1 MDKERFVL
9 PREMWEQMVAHA
21 RREDPNE
28 ACGAL
33 AGKGSHAQRL
43 YPLTNTERSPY
54 RYMTDPKELYQA
66 MKDAE
71 RSGLE
76 IIAFYHSHTHTPAY
90 PSPTDV
96 RLATWPEAYY
106 LIISLQDK
114 ASPVVRAFRIQDGR
128 VREVPLDIVPPSQG

>member
-1 MDKERFVL
+1 MEERFFL
-9 PREMWEQMVAHA
+9 PKPLLEAMIAHA
-21 RREDPNE
+21 LREAPNE

-33 AGKGSHAQRL
+33 AGKGSHAHRL

-66 MKDAE
+66 IRDAE
-71 RSGLE
+71 RHGME

-90 PSPTDV
+90 PSQTDV

-106 LIISLQDK
+106 LIVSLRDPS
-114 ASPVVRAFRIQDGR
+114 SPVVRSFRIQDGR
-128 VREVPLDIVPPSQG
+128 VWEVPLEVIPPPEG